1 MLLEIQLRNISVQTF
16 QEMGFTQTDTVE
28 VIAGHLSRELKV
40 FATGKHGFFSSGF
53 EFTAAKR
60 KGRTDLTISM
70 ELNDAATA
78 RFASSSE
85 AATADIKNMEAATST
100 TMKLKPEYVSINA
113 PSLRKD

>member
-16 QEMGFTQTDTVE
+16 QEIGFTQTDTAE

-40 FATGKHGFFSSGF
+40 FEPNKHGFFSSGF

-60 KGRTDLTISM
+60 KDRTNLTISM
-70 ELNDAATA
+70 ALNDAASA

-85 AATADIKNMEAATST
+85 AAKADIKNMEAATSA
-100 TMKLKPEYVSINA
+100 TMKLKPEYVSISA
-113 PSLRKD
+113 PSLRQE